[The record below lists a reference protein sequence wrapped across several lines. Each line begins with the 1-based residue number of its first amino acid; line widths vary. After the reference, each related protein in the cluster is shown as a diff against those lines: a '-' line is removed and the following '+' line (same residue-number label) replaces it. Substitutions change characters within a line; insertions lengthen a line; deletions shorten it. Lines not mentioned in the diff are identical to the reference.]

1 MVPGWLFLDATT
13 AFKSG
18 NGTGE
23 SGEGSQ
29 LLFLG
34 SGGESSNSD
43 SEAAVSSAQG
53 CSALQGLLEGLPRE
67 TCLIRTP
74 IPIPRG
80 DTQDTHDFPEG
91 CRSPAQP
98 TLQPRTQAR
107 PSHINPRVLLT
118 LKQPLRLWQ
127 AFLGSGHTHMS
138 IFLTFLWQVC
148 PGPSCAMSC
157 ILFFNFL
164 ECL

>member
-13 AFKSG
+13 VFKSG
-18 NGTGE
+18 NGTEE

-43 SEAAVSSAQG
+43 TEAAVSSAQG

-80 DTQDTHDFPEG
+80 DTTGYTRLPRRMPVTCTAYFTAQDTV
-91 CRSPAQP
+91 
-98 TLQPRTQAR
+98 R
-107 PSHINPRVLLT
+107 PSHINPRELLT

-127 AFLGSGHTHMS
+127 AFLGSVTR
-138 IFLTFLWQVC
+138 T
-148 PGPSCAMSC
+148 
-157 ILFFNFL
+157 
-164 ECL
+164 